1 MQEQTYDAKAFGSR
15 LKAIRKAN
23 KYTQAKLAEVLFISE
38 ESVSNIEKG
47 KTMCMPEHLMKIC
60 QLFNV
65 SADYLYFG
73 VERKLDKKT
82 NSDYESILK
91 TLEGCSDFDLN
102 RIKMMLPILLNS
114 QPAA

>member
-1 MQEQTYDAKAFGSR
+1 MNEQKYDAKSFGSR
-15 LKAIRKAN
+15 LKKLRKAN
-23 KYTQAKLAEVLFISE
+23 KYTQSKLAEALYITE
-38 ESVSNIEKG
+38 ESVSNIENG

-73 VERKLDKKT
+73 IDRELEKKA
-82 NSDYESILK
+82 NDDYETILETLK
-91 TLEGCSDFDLN
+91 TCNDFDLN
-102 RIKMMLPILLNS
+102 RIKQMLPILLNT